1 MKFIA
6 ILFFSV
12 ISFNLFAQDK
22 IEIKV
27 SDLPVNKGN
36 IAPENIS
43 VSEEDILDLGI
54 TFVDQEL
61 VTEVHFSVTDAVLN
75 FSHTNNYLI
84 EYNRNDQ
91 LIEFGCLIPSQ
102 EEGVYRMNEKLFI
115 PIERELDAVQGPV
128 SQGE

>member
-12 ISFNLFAQDK
+12 ISLNVFAQDE

-36 IAPENIS
+36 IAPANIS
-43 VSEEDILDLGI
+43 VSEDDILDLGI
-54 TFVDQEL
+54 TFIDQDL

-75 FSHTNNYLI
+75 FSHTNSYLI

-91 LIEFGCLIPSQ
+91 LIEFGCLIPS
-102 EEGVYRMNEKLFI
+102 EEKGVFRMNEKLFI
-115 PIERELDAVQGPV
+115 PIERELDAISGPI

>member
-102 EEGVYRMNEKLFI
+102 EEVVYRMNEKLFI

>member
-12 ISFNLFAQDK
+12 ISLNVFAQSEL
-22 IEIKV
+22 EIKV

-36 IAPENIS
+36 IAPANIS
-43 VSEEDILDLGI
+43 VSEDDILDLGI
-54 TFVDQEL
+54 TFIDQDL

-91 LIEFGCLIPSQ
+91 LIEFGCLIPS
-102 EEGVYRMNEKLFI
+102 EEKGVFRMNEKLFI
-115 PIERELDAVQGPV
+115 PIERELDAISGPI